1 MVKFRWIS
9 EKILAEINSIL
20 IQTDEVK
27 VECLVD
33 SILSAERV
41 YVIGLGRS
49 GLVSR
54 SFAIRLM
61 HLGIKVFIV
70 GDVITPAIKKGDL
83 LLAISGSGETPIVK
97 NIVLKAKEL
106 DANVFLITSK
116 TNTSI
121 GETSNQVLIL
131 PDIDKPVLP
140 LKSAF
145 EAAAYILLDTVVIM
159 IMQKQG
165 ITPQEMM
172 ERHSNLE

>member
-1 MVKFRWIS
+1 MFKFRWIS

-27 VECLVD
+27 VEGMVD